1 MSPILA
7 AGTVAPN
14 FTLRVTPDQNLTL
27 SDLRGKPVILAFYP
41 ADWSPV
47 CGDQMTLYNEILP
60 EFRKHEAE
68 LLAFRST
75 GGGAMPPSPV
85 TVTCISRRFRT
96 QGRRR
101 EEIPGLSRNRGR
113 LRARAVCPGPTGH
126 DQMELFV
133 SDRGQSRRG
142 WYS

>member
-14 FTLRVTPDQNLTL
+14 FTLSVTPDQNLTL

-60 EFRKHEAE
+60 EQA
-68 LLAFRST
+68 
-75 GGGAMPPSPV
+75 
-85 TVTCISRRFRT
+85 
-96 QGRRR
+96 
-101 EEIPGLSRNRGR
+101 
-113 LRARAVCPGPTGH
+113 
-126 DQMELFV
+126 
-133 SDRGQSRRG
+133 RRG
-142 WYS
+142 TIGHFGRGGVVPCRVRP